1 MELLHILEVDLYGDT
16 GIQPGAA
23 EFSTRYAQYQPGS
36 TLTTFHFTDP
46 VVLASALADL
56 AAFALPFQHIYAFKF
71 RRAELKDYP
80 AFFFGLPCLYDVLTP
95 QGVNLKA
102 IKKREMVKDY
112 ATGRMIFSQRIKEA
126 IESLVPEAHW
136 QELTSA
142 EGQWFW
148 LDIQTK
154 LRDPLRIIHPF
165 EVIEN
170 EKRPG
175 TYRLVYDGRAIISQW
190 DMDQLRQCGVC
201 FSDRMAVG
209 AQVLQCYPEPM
220 LASGLLMHAL
230 HPFLK
235 GREKSTFSV
244 ALSPEHPLAQA
255 SVERIDI
262 WKTINSRRCW
272 QKALTGR

>member
-1 MELLHILEVDLYGDT
+1 MELLHILEVELYGDT

-23 EFSTRYAQYQPGS
+23 QFSTRYAQHRSGP

-46 VVLASALADL
+46 VVLASALATL
-56 AAFALPFQHIYAFKF
+56 VTFALPFQHIYAFKF

-80 AFFFGLPCLYDVLTP
+80 AFFFGPPCLYDVLTP

-136 QELTSA
+136 RKLVSA
-142 EGQWFW
+142 EGQWFS
-148 LDIQTK
+148 LDVQTQ
-154 LRDPLRIIHPF
+154 LHDPLRIIHPF
-165 EVIEN
+165 EVTEN

-175 TYRLVYDGRAIISQW
+175 TYRLVYDGRAVISQQ
-190 DMDQLRQCGVC
+190 DIDHLRHCGVC

-209 AQVLQCYPEPM
+209 AQVLQRYPEPV

-235 GREKSTFSV
+235 GREKSTFSAV
-244 ALSPEHPLAQA
+244 LSPEHPLAQA
-255 SVERIDI
+255 SVERINDG
-262 WKTINSRRCW
+262 K
-272 QKALTGR
+272 